1 MQAISLIQRTQLY
14 VVVDYL
20 TDTYLGMGVSVSKI
34 DWDSVSTAADGC
46 DVSVLFLAVRNQG
59 LLVTA

>member
-1 MQAISLIQRTQLY
+1 MSLLTISRIP
-14 VVVDYL
+14 D
-20 TDTYLGMGVSVSKI
+20 LGMGVSLLARLIGS
-34 DWDSVSTAADGC
+34 SVSTAADGC